1 MSRSADDLTPVA
13 SHGSNRRVIE
23 RFALNPALDAEQIAC
38 AFARDG
44 LVSVPGIL
52 EPDCAVS
59 LQAMLRERG
68 DWIQVIGGTEK
79 LVELDR
85 ATRDA
90 LSAEQQAQLDL
101 AVYAGARSGF
111 QFRYEAIRVPD
122 DEAERRASDDPLAA
136 FARWWSSGEVR
147 AFFRTVTRQPAIA
160 FADAQATAYSP
171 GDFLT
176 GHDDDFPGKNRV
188 AAYVLNLTPQW
199 RMEWGGLIAFHD
211 EGSVQAH
218 ALMPDF
224 NRLNLFRVPRRHSVT
239 EVSRAAAYRRYAI
252 TGWLRQA

>member
-1 MSRSADDLTPVA
+1 MT
-13 SHGSNRRVIE
+13 E
-23 RFALNPALDAEQIAC
+23 RFALNPALDARELAR
-38 AFARDG
+38 AYARDG

-52 EPDCAVS
+52 EPECAAA
-59 LQAMLRERG
+59 LQSMLRARE
-68 DWIQVIGGTEK
+68 DWLQVIGGAER

-85 ATRDA
+85 ATRGT
-90 LSAEQQAQLDL
+90 LSDEQRAQLDQ
-101 AVYAGARSGF
+101 AVYAGARAGF

-122 DEAERRASDDPLAA
+122 DDAARRASADPLAA
-136 FARWWSSGEVR
+136 FARWWSGGEVR
-147 AFFRTVTRQPAIA
+147 AFFRAVTAQPAID

-176 GHDDDFPGKNRV
+176 AHDDDFPGKNRV

-199 RMEWGGLIAFHD
+199 RMEWGGLLAFHD
-211 EGSVQAH
+211 DGATQAH

-239 EVSRAAAYRRYAI
+239 EVTRAAAFRRYAI
-252 TGWLRQA
+252 TGWMRTA